1 MVNCHWLLGTHHL
14 HISHNTFCLLPK
26 ILYILCFQFLLG
38 ITVVPGEI
46 ENNAYATFWRKN
58 NSGRCANGELH
69 IWAYRT
75 HFKDLLE
82 WPPNNSFPMCNFP
95 KQPLLNQVYFVVHFY
110 PWCKPYF
117 PLFQSFN
124 HTLPLTLKQRK
135 IKFQRWTTTYT
146 PKRNV
151 FEINF
156 FSFWV
161 TGSPKENGDGDLSN
175 SECFLKHHH
184 TFICSRACVAARL
197 VMGKPFFPSYL
208 GQNRG
213 SWT

>member
-1 MVNCHWLLGTHHL
+1 MSCIPNTIKFALVNCHWLLGAHHL
-14 HISHNTFCLLPK
+14 HIFHNTFCLPPK

-46 ENNAYATFWRKN
+46 ENNAYATFWGKN

-135 IKFQRWTTTYT
+135 IKFQPRRTLNHNIYT
-146 PKRNV
+146 KEECV
-151 FEINF
+151 WDKFLF
-156 FSFWV
+156 F
-161 TGSPKENGDGDLSN
+161 LSN
-175 SECFLKHHH
+175 SVTE
-184 TFICSRACVAARL
+184 
-197 VMGKPFFPSYL
+197 GKRRRRSFKQRMFS
-208 GQNRG
+208 
-213 SWT
+213 